1 MSEFIPL
8 SVPNFCG
15 NERKYVDEALEGAW
29 VSTSGAKVGEMEECI
44 AKYVGMP
51 QAVCCASGSAALHL
65 AALTAGVK
73 PGDEVIVPALTFI
86 ASVNPTTRY
95 VGAQPVFFGCDE
107 TATLD
112 PDAVEDFCA
121 NQCELKADGLYNKR
135 TGARVSA
142 LVLVHVFGNMADMP
156 RFLRIAKDYKLTLIE
171 DAAEALGTKY
181 TEGEL
186 AGKFAGTMGDVGAY
200 SFNGNKII
208 TTGTGGTLVSNHPE
222 WTARAKHLS
231 TQAKT
236 DLLQFKHDEVGY
248 NYRMTNID
256 ACLGLA
262 QMELLEGFIE
272 HKTARYEQYKAALDG
287 VKGFSMLPFREGTRS
302 NHWFYSLLLPDRLER
317 DDVIARL
324 QAQGI
329 QTRPV
334 WSLINEQCDYGSC
347 ETHAMDVA
355 REYRRRIVNIPC
367 STDLTEAQCARVIE
381 AVLAL

>member
-107 TATLD
+107 TATMD

-262 QMELLEGFIE
+262 QMELLEGFIA

-287 VKGFSMLPFREGTRS
+287 VKGFSMLPFRAGTRS

-347 ETHAMDVA
+347 ETHAMDIA

-367 STDLTEAQCARVIE
+367 STNLTEAQCARVIE

>member
-29 VSTSGAKVGEMEECI
+29 VSTSGAKVGEMEQCM
-44 AKYVGMP
+44 AKYLGMP
-51 QAVCCASGSAALHL
+51 EAVCCASGSAALHL
-65 AALTAGVK
+65 AALAAGIR

-95 VGAQPVFFGCDE
+95 VGAEPVFFGCDE
-107 TATLD
+107 TATMD

-121 NQCELKADGLYNKR
+121 NHCELKADGLYNKR
-135 TGARVSA
+135 TGAKVSA

-156 RFLRIAKDYKLTLIE
+156 RFLRIAKNYKLTLIE

-181 TEGEL
+181 TEGEF
-186 AGKFAGTMGDVGAY
+186 AGKFAGTMGDVGAF

-208 TTGTGGTLVSNHPE
+208 TTGSGGTLVSNHPE
-222 WTARAKHLS
+222 WAARAKHLS

-236 DLLQFKHDEVGY
+236 DLLQFRHDEVGY

-262 QMELLEGFIE
+262 QMELLEGFID
-272 HKTARYEQYKAALDG
+272 HKTVRYEQYKAALDG
-287 VKGFSMLPFREGTRS
+287 VKGFSMLPFRAGTRS

-334 WSLINEQCDYGSC
+334 WSLINEQCDYGRN
-347 ETHAMDVA
+347 ETHAMGIA
-355 REYRRRIVNIPC
+355 RDYRRRIVNIPC
-367 STDLTEAQCARVIE
+367 STNLTEAQCDRVIE
-381 AVLAL
+381 AILAL

>member
-29 VSTSGAKVGEMEECI
+29 VSTSGAKVGEMEQCM
-44 AKYVGMP
+44 AKYLGMP
-51 QAVCCASGSAALHL
+51 EAVCCASGSAALHL
-65 AALTAGVK
+65 AALAAGIR

-95 VGAQPVFFGCDE
+95 VGAEPVFFGCDE
-107 TATLD
+107 TATMD

-121 NQCELKADGLYNKR
+121 NRCELKADGLYNKR
-135 TGARVSA
+135 TGAKVSA

-156 RFLRIAKDYKLTLIE
+156 RFLRIAKNYKLTLIE

-186 AGKFAGTMGDVGAY
+186 AGKFAGTMGDVGAF

-208 TTGTGGTLVSNHPE
+208 TTGSGGTLVSNHPE
-222 WTARAKHLS
+222 WAARAKHLS

-236 DLLQFKHDEVGY
+236 DLLQFRHDEVGY

-262 QMELLEGFIE
+262 QMELLEGFID
-272 HKTARYEQYKAALDG
+272 HKTVRYEQYKAALDG
-287 VKGFSMLPFREGTRS
+287 VKGFSMLPFRAGTRS

-324 QAQGI
+324 QARGI

-334 WSLINEQCDYGSC
+334 WSLINEQCDYGRN
-347 ETHAMDVA
+347 ETHAMGIA
-355 REYRRRIVNIPC
+355 RDYRRRIVNIPC
-367 STDLTEAQCARVIE
+367 STNLTEAQCDRVIE
-381 AVLAL
+381 AILAL

>member
-95 VGAQPVFFGCDE
+95 VGAEPVFFGCDE
-107 TATLD
+107 TATMD

-347 ETHAMDVA
+347 ETHAMDIA

>member
-1 MSEFIPL
+1 MAAFIPL
-8 SVPNFCG
+8 SVPNFG
-15 NERKYVDEALEGAW
+15 PREAELAGEAITSGW
-29 VSTSGAKVGEMEECI
+29 VSTSGGKVTEFEQ
-44 AKYVGMP
+44 ALARYVGMER
-51 QAVCCASGSAALHL
+51 AVACNAGSSALHL
-65 AALTAGVK
+65 AAMAAGITR
-73 PGDEVIVPALTFI
+73 GDEVIVPALTFI
-86 ASVNPTTRY
+86 AAVSPLTRY
-95 VGAQPVFFGCDE
+95 VGAEPVFIGCDDR
-107 TATLD
+107 LCID
-112 PDAVEDFCA
+112 PDAVEDFCRTR
-121 NQCELKADGLYNKR
+121 CELRGGKLYNKA
-135 TGARVSA
+135 TGAHVKA
-142 LVLVHVFGNMADMP
+142 LEVVHVFGNMADMP
-156 RFLRIAKDYKLTLIE
+156 RLVELAQRYGLVLIE
-171 DAAEALGTKY
+171 DATEALGTRY
-181 TEGEL
+181 TAGPF
-186 AGKFAGTMGDVGAY
+186 AGKFAGTIGDIGCY

-208 TTGTGGTLVSNHPE
+208 TTGAGGAVVSNHADWLE
-222 WTARAKHLS
+222 HAKHLS

>member
-107 TATLD
+107 TATMD

-135 TGARVSA
+135 TGSRVSA

-181 TEGEL
+181 TEGPL

-262 QMELLEGFIE
+262 QMELLEGFIA

>member
-107 TATLD
+107 TATMD

-262 QMELLEGFIE
+262 QMELLEGFIA

>member
-95 VGAQPVFFGCDE
+95 VGAEPVFFGCDE
-107 TATLD
+107 TATMD

-181 TEGEL
+181 TEGPL

-272 HKTARYEQYKAALDG
+272 HKTALYEQYKAALDG

>member
-107 TATLD
+107 TATMD

-181 TEGEL
+181 TEGPL

-272 HKTARYEQYKAALDG
+272 RKTARYEQYKAALDG

>member
-107 TATLD
+107 TATMD

-181 TEGEL
+181 TEGPL

-200 SFNGNKII
+200 SFNGNKIN

-262 QMELLEGFIE
+262 QMELLEGFIA

-287 VKGFSMLPFREGTRS
+287 VKGFSMLSFREGTRS

-367 STDLTEAQCARVIE
+367 STNLTEAQCARVIE

>member
-107 TATLD
+107 TATMD

-181 TEGEL
+181 TEGPL

-262 QMELLEGFIE
+262 QMELLEGFIA

>member
-29 VSTSGAKVGEMEECI
+29 VSTSGAKVGEMEQCM
-44 AKYVGMP
+44 AKYLGMP
-51 QAVCCASGSAALHL
+51 EAVCCASGSAALHL
-65 AALTAGVK
+65 AALTAGIR

-95 VGAQPVFFGCDE
+95 VGAEPVFFGCDE
-107 TATLD
+107 TATMD

-121 NQCELKADGLYNKR
+121 NRCELKADGLYNKR
-135 TGARVSA
+135 TGAKVSA

-156 RFLRIAKDYKLTLIE
+156 RFLRIAKNYKLTLIE

-186 AGKFAGTMGDVGAY
+186 AGKFAGTMGDVGAF

-208 TTGTGGTLVSNHPE
+208 TTGSGGTLVSNHPE
-222 WTARAKHLS
+222 WAARAKHLS

-236 DLLQFKHDEVGY
+236 DLLQFRHDEVGY

-262 QMELLEGFIE
+262 QMELLEGFID
-272 HKTARYEQYKAALDG
+272 HKTVRYEQYKAALDG
-287 VKGFSMLPFREGTRS
+287 VKGFSMLPFRAGTRS

-324 QAQGI
+324 QARGI

-334 WSLINEQCDYGSC
+334 WSLINEQCDYGC
-347 ETHAMDVA
+347 NETHAMGIA
-355 REYRRRIVNIPC
+355 RDYRRRIVNIPC
-367 STDLTEAQCARVIE
+367 STNLTEAQCDRVIE
-381 AVLAL
+381 AILAL

>member
-29 VSTSGAKVGEMEECI
+29 VSTSGAKVGEMEQCM
-44 AKYVGMP
+44 AKYLGMP
-51 QAVCCASGSAALHL
+51 EAVCCASGSAALHL
-65 AALTAGVK
+65 AALAAGIR

-95 VGAQPVFFGCDE
+95 VGAEPVFFGCDE
-107 TATLD
+107 TATMD

-121 NQCELKADGLYNKR
+121 NRCELKADGLYNKR
-135 TGARVSA
+135 TGAKVSA

-156 RFLRIAKDYKLTLIE
+156 RFLRIAKNYKLTLIE

-186 AGKFAGTMGDVGAY
+186 AGKFAGTMGDVGAF

-208 TTGTGGTLVSNHPE
+208 TTGSGGTLVSNHPE
-222 WTARAKHLS
+222 WAARAKHLS

-236 DLLQFKHDEVGY
+236 DLLQFRHDEVGY

-262 QMELLEGFIE
+262 QMELLEGFID
-272 HKTARYEQYKAALDG
+272 HKTVRYEQYKAALDG
-287 VKGFSMLPFREGTRS
+287 VKGFSMLPFRAGTRS

-324 QAQGI
+324 QARGI

-334 WSLINEQCDYGSC
+334 WSLLNEQCDYGRN
-347 ETHAMDVA
+347 ETHAMGIA
-355 REYRRRIVNIPC
+355 RDYRRRIVNIPC
-367 STDLTEAQCARVIE
+367 STNLTEAQCDRVIE
-381 AVLAL
+381 AILAL

>member
-86 ASVNPTTRY
+86 ASVNPSTRY

-107 TATLD
+107 TATMD

-181 TEGEL
+181 TEGPL

-367 STDLTEAQCARVIE
+367 STNLTEAQCARVIE

>member
-29 VSTSGAKVGEMEECI
+29 VSTSGAKVGEMEESI

-107 TATLD
+107 TATMD

-181 TEGEL
+181 TEGPL

-222 WTARAKHLS
+222 WTERAKHLS

-367 STDLTEAQCARVIE
+367 STNLTEAQCARVIE

>member
-107 TATLD
+107 TATMD

-347 ETHAMDVA
+347 ETHAMDIA

>member
-95 VGAQPVFFGCDE
+95 VGAEPVFFGCDE
-107 TATLD
+107 TATMD

-181 TEGEL
+181 TEGPL

-367 STDLTEAQCARVIE
+367 STNLTEAQCARVIE

>member
-107 TATLD
+107 TATMD

-181 TEGEL
+181 TEGPL

-334 WSLINEQCDYGSC
+334 WSLINEQCDYGEC

>member
-29 VSTSGAKVGEMEECI
+29 VSTSGAKVGEMEACV
-44 AKYVGMP
+44 AKYVGSHE
-51 QAVCCASGSAALHL
+51 AVCCASGSAGLHL
-65 AALTAGVK
+65 AALVAGVK

-95 VGAQPVFFGCDE
+95 VGAEPVFFGCDA
-107 TATLD
+107 TATMD

-121 NQCELKADGLYNKR
+121 NQCELKAQGLYNRR

-142 LVLVHVFGNMADMP
+142 LVVVHVFGNMADMP
-156 RFLRIAKDYKLTLIE
+156 RFLQIARRYKLVLIE
-171 DAAEALGTKY
+171 DAAEALGTRY
-181 TEGEL
+181 TAGEL
-186 AGKFAGTMGDVGAY
+186 AGRFAGTMGDVGVY
-200 SFNGNKII
+200 SYNGNKII
-208 TTGTGGTLVSNHPE
+208 TTGTGGTLVSNHPD
-222 WTARAKHLS
+222 WAARAKHLS

-272 HKTARYEQYKAALDG
+272 HKTARYEQYRATLDG
-287 VKGFSMLPFREGTRS
+287 VKGFSMLPFRAGTRS
-302 NHWFYSLLLPDRLER
+302 NHWFYSLLLPERLER
-317 DDVIARL
+317 DEVIARL

-334 WSLINEQCDYGSC
+334 WSLIPEQCDYGRN
-347 ETHAMDVA
+347 ETHAMDIA
-355 REYRRRIVNIPC
+355 RDYRRRIVNIPC
-367 STDLTEAQCARVIE
+367 STNLTEAQCSRVIE
-381 AVLAL
+381 AILAL

>member
-107 TATLD
+107 TATMD

-367 STDLTEAQCARVIE
+367 STNLTEAQCARVIE

>member
-95 VGAQPVFFGCDE
+95 VGAEPVFFGCDE
-107 TATLD
+107 TATMD

-135 TGARVSA
+135 TGAKVSA

-347 ETHAMDVA
+347 DTHAMDVA

>member
-107 TATLD
+107 TATMD

-181 TEGEL
+181 TEGPL

-262 QMELLEGFIE
+262 QMELLEDFIE

>member
-29 VSTSGAKVGEMEECI
+29 VSTSGAKVGEMEQCM
-44 AKYVGMP
+44 ANYLGMP
-51 QAVCCASGSAALHL
+51 EAVCCASGSAALHL
-65 AALTAGVK
+65 AALTAGIR

-95 VGAQPVFFGCDE
+95 VGAEPVFFGCDE
-107 TATLD
+107 TATMD
-112 PDAVEDFCA
+112 ADAVEDFCA

-135 TGARVSA
+135 TGAKVSA
-142 LVLVHVFGNMADMP
+142 LVVVHVFGNMADMP
-156 RFLRIAKDYKLTLIE
+156 RFLRIAKDYKLILIE

-181 TEGEL
+181 TAGEL
-186 AGKFAGTMGDVGAY
+186 AGKFAGTMGDVGAF

-208 TTGTGGTLVSNHPE
+208 TTGTGGTLVSGHPE
-222 WTARAKHLS
+222 WAARAKHLS

-287 VKGFSMLPFREGTRS
+287 VKGFAMLPFRAGTRS
-302 NHWFYSLLLPDRLER
+302 NHWFYSLLLPERLER
-317 DDVIARL
+317 DEVIARL

-334 WSLINEQCDYGSC
+334 WSLIPEQCDYARN
-347 ETHAMDVA
+347 ETHAMDIA
-355 REYRRRIVNIPC
+355 RDYRRRIVNIPC
-367 STDLTEAQCARVIE
+367 STNLTEAQCSRVIE
-381 AVLAL
+381 AILAL

>member
-1 MSEFIPL
+1 MSEFIPW

-15 NERKYVDEALEGAW
+15 NEKAYVDDALEGAW
-29 VSTSGAKVGEMEECI
+29 VSTSGAKVGEMEACM
-44 AKYVGMP
+44 ARYLGVP
-51 QAVCCASGSAALHL
+51 AATACASGSAALHL
-65 AALTAGVK
+65 AALVSGIR

-95 VGAQPVFFGCDE
+95 VGAEPVFIGCDE
-107 TATLD
+107 TATMD
-112 PDAVEDFCA
+112 ADAVEDFCA
-121 NQCELKADGLYNKR
+121 NHCTLKADGLYNNR
-135 TGARVSA
+135 TGAHVSA
-142 LVLVHVFGNMADMP
+142 LVVVHVFGNMADMP
-156 RFLRIAKDYKLTLIE
+156 RFLDIAARYKLTLIE

-181 TEGEL
+181 TEGPL
-186 AGKFAGTMGDVGAY
+186 AGRFAGTMGDVGTY

-208 TTGTGGTLVSNHPE
+208 TTGTGGTLVSTHPE
-222 WTARAKHLS
+222 WTERARHLS

-262 QMELLEGFIE
+262 QMELLEGFIQ
-272 HKTARYEQYKAALDG
+272 HKIQRYDQYKAALDG
-287 VKGFSMLPFREGTRS
+287 VRGFQILPFRAGTRS

-334 WSLINEQCDYGSC
+334 WSLINEQCDYARN
-347 ETHAMDVA
+347 ETHCMALA

-367 STDLTEAQCARVIE
+367 STNLTEAQCSRVID
-381 AVLAL
+381 AILAL

>member
-107 TATLD
+107 TATMD

>member
-107 TATLD
+107 TATMD

-367 STDLTEAQCARVIE
+367 STDLTVAQCARVIE

>member
-15 NERKYVDEALEGAW
+15 NERKYVDEALDGAW

-51 QAVCCASGSAALHL
+51 EAVCCASGSAGLHL
-65 AALTAGVK
+65 AALVAGVK

-95 VGAQPVFFGCDE
+95 VGAEPVFFGCDE
-107 TATLD
+107 TATMD

-135 TGARVSA
+135 TGAKVSA

-186 AGKFAGTMGDVGAY
+186 AGKFAGTMGDVGVY

-208 TTGTGGTLVSNHPE
+208 TTGSGGVVVSNHPE
-222 WTARAKHLS
+222 WAARAKHLS

>member
-15 NERKYVDEALEGAW
+15 NERKYVDEALDGAW

-51 QAVCCASGSAALHL
+51 EAVCCASGSAGLHL
-65 AALTAGVK
+65 AALVAGVK

-95 VGAQPVFFGCDE
+95 VGAEPVFFGCDE
-107 TATLD
+107 TATMD

-186 AGKFAGTMGDVGAY
+186 AGKFAGTMGDVGVY

-208 TTGTGGTLVSNHPE
+208 TTGSGGVVVSNHPE
-222 WTARAKHLS
+222 WAARAKHLS

-367 STDLTEAQCARVIE
+367 STDLTEAQCSRVIE
-381 AVLAL
+381 AILAL

>member
-1 MSEFIPL
+1 M
-8 SVPNFCG
+8 
-15 NERKYVDEALEGAW
+15 
-29 VSTSGAKVGEMEECI
+29 
-44 AKYVGMP
+44 
-51 QAVCCASGSAALHL
+51 
-65 AALTAGVK
+65 
-73 PGDEVIVPALTFI
+73 
-86 ASVNPTTRY
+86 
-95 VGAQPVFFGCDE
+95 
-107 TATLD
+107 
-112 PDAVEDFCA
+112 
-121 NQCELKADGLYNKR
+121 
-135 TGARVSA
+135 
-142 LVLVHVFGNMADMP
+142 
-156 RFLRIAKDYKLTLIE
+156 
-171 DAAEALGTKY
+171 
-181 TEGEL
+181 
-186 AGKFAGTMGDVGAY
+186 
-200 SFNGNKII
+200 
-208 TTGTGGTLVSNHPE
+208 
-222 WTARAKHLS
+222 
-231 TQAKT
+231 
-236 DLLQFKHDEVGY
+236 QFKHDEVGY

>member
-95 VGAQPVFFGCDE
+95 VGAEPVFFGCDE
-107 TATLD
+107 TATMD

-181 TEGEL
+181 TEGPL